1 MCIHAP
7 LKTSLNSSSSDGDVT
22 PAIKATGLG
31 APIDGVLRE
40 YIVVPVHSLVKIPQH
55 LSFEEASTL
64 PCAALT
70 AYNALYGPK
79 PLARSLRVHCGC
91 LSINRAL

>member
-1 MCIHAP
+1 VYIHIP
-7 LKTSLNSSSSDGDVT
+7 LDTLLNSSSSDGDVT

-79 PLARSLRVHCGC
+79 PLVRSRRLLGGC
-91 LSINRAL
+91 LSINRVS